1 MKGGKDYENKTKAKA
16 QKKRTINLEELVVKG
31 LIDLAIS
38 IISAWI
44 IKHL

>member
-1 MKGGKDYENKTKAKA
+1 MRAKRR
-16 QKKRTINLEELVVKG
+16 QKHKKKRTINLEELVVKG